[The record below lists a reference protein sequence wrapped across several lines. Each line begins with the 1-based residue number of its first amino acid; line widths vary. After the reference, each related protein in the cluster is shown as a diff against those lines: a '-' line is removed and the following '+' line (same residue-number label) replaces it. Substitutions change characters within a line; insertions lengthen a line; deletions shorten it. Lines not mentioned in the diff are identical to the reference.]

1 MNVHYPEAAEKAG
14 TQGRVLVKFI
24 IEEDGTISDAKVV
37 RKVSDE
43 LDAEALRV
51 VSAMPKWTPG
61 RQNGQPVR
69 VNYTMPV
76 TFRLQ

>member
-1 MNVHYPEAAEKAG
+1 
-14 TQGRVLVKFI
+14 
-24 IEEDGTISDAKVV
+24 
-37 RKVSDE
+37 VSDE

-51 VSAMPKWTPG
+51 VNAMPKWTPG